1 MPAVT
6 SANIPLAGPNAAVT
20 DENANDVKKEA
31 EKKPQLSAEVSFEE
45 NHVRIVFQKGTSIH
59 VVEVPFPEM

>member
-1 MPAVT
+1 MPPTPRPAVT
-6 SANIPLAGPNAAVT
+6 SANVPMAGPNAAT

-45 NHVRIVFQKGTSIH
+45 NHVRIVFQKGTLSLIH
-59 VVEVPFPEM
+59 I